1 MKKIVKILAI
11 FFTLSIPFFD
21 VPRLPIS
28 GLSITFYISFP
39 FMFFYFLM
47 YKKLVSKR
55 FSIAVF
61 LFFIFWFL
69 YVLSA
74 FVNFQQD
81 SGKAFNHVVYYLVTF
96 YVYYFCV
103 HFVIKAIGLECFK
116 RYIIYGLYLVF
127 IIGVTEL
134 ALFYFKG
141 YSAYASF
148 LNHGQNVG
156 TSMGLPRMR
165 STFNEPSHLAIYL
178 LAIFPLVYGNK
189 KALTIWFFAFI
200 TTFSSSAFM
209 GVAGALLLLALLKPF
224 VILSYRSIISSTLLL
239 LLSILLFMVLYDTS
253 IVQKIINVNDF
264 DSVRS
269 SAVSISMNFIDNSI
283 LLGNG
288 PAFYYNYFS
297 YGLFNLYLQ
306 LYIEVGLIG
315 LISYFAF
322 YFFHVFRVGFENVI
336 LLFSMISILFLY
348 IAMDHYYIPG
358 LWLLLSFSLFLLQ
371 GDVNESKTYNNRIE

>member
-1 MKKIVKILAI
+1 MQIVKILAVL
-11 FFTLSIPFFD
+11 FTLSIPFFD

-39 FMFFYFLM
+39 FIFFYFLTN
-47 YKKLVSKR
+47 KKVVSKD
-55 FSIAVF
+55 FTIAVALF
-61 LFFIFWFL
+61 LIFWFF

-74 FVNFQQD
+74 FVNLQQD
-81 SGKAFNHVVYYLVTF
+81 SGKAFNHVAYYLITF

-103 HFVIKAIGLECFK
+103 HFVIKSIGFERFK
-116 RYIIYGLYLVF
+116 KHITYGLYLVF

-141 YSAYASF
+141 YAAYASF

-189 KALTIWFFAFI
+189 KALVVWIFAFI
-200 TTFSSSAFM
+200 ATFSSSAFM
-209 GVAGALLLLALLKPF
+209 GVVGALLMLALLKPF
-224 VILSYRSIISSTLLL
+224 VIPTYRSIINSTLLL
-239 LLSILLFMVLYDTS
+239 LLAILSLMKLYDTT
-253 IVQKIINVNDF
+253 IVQKVINVNDF

-269 SAVSISMNFIDNSI
+269 TAVSISMSFIDNSI

-288 PAFYYNYFS
+288 PAFYYNYFT

-315 LISYFAF
+315 LLSYFSF

-336 LLFSMISILFLY
+336 LLFSMFSIFILY
-348 IAMDHYYIPG
+348 NAMSHYYIPG
-358 LWLLLSFSLFLLQ
+358 LWVLLSSSIFLIKGKQ
-371 GDVNESKTYNNRIE
+371 NETITYNNRPK

>member
-1 MKKIVKILAI
+1 MQIVKILAI
-11 FFTLSIPFFD
+11 LFTLSLPFFD

-28 GLSITFYISFP
+28 GLSITFYVSFP
-39 FMFFYFLM
+39 FIFFYFLIC
-47 YKKLVSKR
+47 KKIVSKN
-55 FSIAVF
+55 FTVAVALF
-61 LFFIFWFL
+61 LIFWFF
-69 YVLSA
+69 YVSSA
-74 FVNFQQD
+74 FINFQQD
-81 SGKAFNHVVYYLVTF
+81 SGKAFNHVFYYFITF
-96 YVYYFCV
+96 YVYYFCCY
-103 HFVIKAIGLECFK
+103 FVIKAIGLECFK
-116 RYIIYGLYLVF
+116 RYVIYGLYLVF
-127 IIGVTEL
+127 IIGITEL

-141 YSAYASF
+141 YAAYASF

-178 LAIFPLVYGNK
+178 LAILPLVYSNK

-209 GVAGALLLLALLKPF
+209 GLAGALLMLALLKPF
-224 VILSYRSIISSTLLL
+224 VIPSYRSIISSTFIL
-239 LLSILLFMVLYDTS
+239 LLSILLFVVLYDTS
-253 IVQKIINVNDF
+253 IVQKVINVNDF

-269 SAVSISMNFIDNSI
+269 SAVNISMNFIDNSI

-288 PAFYYNYFS
+288 PAFYYNYFT

-315 LISYFAF
+315 LFLYFAF

-358 LWLLLSFSLFLLQ
+358 LWLLLSFSLFLHQ
-371 GDVNESKTYNNRIE
+371 GNVNESKTYNNRIE